1 MQLRITRPD
10 DWHVHLRDGDMLKR
24 VAPYTA
30 SQFKRALVMP
40 NLTPPVTTVEQAMG
54 YRKRILES
62 LPQNSGFD
70 PRMSLYLT
78 DHTPAQEVLK
88 AARNPYIDGFKLYP
102 AGATTH
108 SDSGVTKINRV
119 MSVLEMMAQNG
130 VILQVHGE
138 VTDRHIDVYDRESEF
153 IEQILAPLHHELPDL
168 KLILEHITTIEGVE
182 FVRDSSPRIAGTITP
197 HHLMFNRNGMFEG
210 GIRPH
215 LYCLPILKREPHR
228 LALLNAATSGNPSFF
243 LGTDSAPHHRGSK
256 QSDCGC
262 AGIFSAN
269 AAIELY
275 AEIFDQ
281 AGRID
286 RLEGF
291 SSHFG
296 ADFYNLPRNS
306 GTITLTRQER
316 PIPQRIPAGN
326 QEESDDLIPLLGGSV
341 IHWKLTETT
350 AS

>member
-1 MQLRITRPD
+1 MQLHITRPD
-10 DWHVHLRDGDMLKR
+10 DWHVHLRDGEMLKR

-30 SQFKRALVMP
+30 SQFGRALVMP
-40 NLTPPVTTVEQAMG
+40 NLTPPVATVEQAMD
-54 YRKRILES
+54 YRRRILES
-62 LPQNSGFD
+62 LPENSSFD

-78 DHTPAQEVLK
+78 DHTSVQEVRK
-88 AARNPYIDGFKLYP
+88 AARNPHIAGFKLYP

-108 SDSGVTKINRV
+108 SASGVTKINRV
-119 MSVLEMMAQNG
+119 MNVLEAMAQNR

-138 VTDRHIDVYDRESEF
+138 VTDSHVDIYDRESEF
-153 IEQILAPLHHELPDL
+153 IDQILSNLHHELPDL
-168 KLILEHITTIEGVE
+168 KFVLEHITTSHGVE
-182 FVRDSSPRIAGTITP
+182 FVKNSSTCIAGTITP
-197 HHLMFNRNGMFEG
+197 HHLMFNRNRMFEG

-215 LYCLPILKREPHR
+215 LYCLPVLKRETHR
-228 LALLNAATSGNPSFF
+228 LALLDAATSGNPSFF
-243 LGTDSAPHHRGSK
+243 LGTDSAPHSRASK

-275 AEIFDQ
+275 AEVFDQ

-291 SSHFG
+291 ASHFG

-306 GTITLTRQER
+306 RKITLTRQAH
-316 PIPQRIPAGN
+316 PIPERIPGGN
-326 QEESDDLIPLLGGSV
+326 QGKSDDLVPLLGGSV
-341 IHWKLTETT
+341 IHWKLTKT
-350 AS
+350 AES